1 MAPAHMA
8 ISLATSASPPDQP
21 TEPRPG
27 CTDGASGEGGKRKWS
42 QLTPSAAEPRSSD
55 SEPRDKVAK
64 PKRASESALTP
75 DEVLSKENT
84 PAATPAHKPLG
95 EGQDQVSAEPAA
107 ACHVLPELRQLAEQ
121 MRRIIITASEHD
133 EPAGPCLPSFRS
145 SLSASHYSS
154 CSCSSAP
161 PRRLGIEE
169 VARVRMDGC
178 RLVCALAHQFHAG
191 QVPVSMRTIMHAM
204 LLVSARGMSA
214 VWCRWARDRCVIR
227 LRDHSNPN
235 A

>member
-107 ACHVLPELRQLAEQ
+107 ACHVLPELRHLAEQ

-133 EPAGPCLPSFRS
+133 ALTCPCMPSSSSHRS
-145 SLSASHYSS
+145 F
-154 CSCSSAP
+154 CSRSSAP

-178 RLVCALAHQFHAG
+178 RLVYTLAHQFHAG
-191 QVPVSMRTIMHAM
+191 NVPVSMRTIMHAM
-204 LLVSARGMSA
+204 LLVSRGLSA
-214 VWCRWARDRCVIR
+214 VWARDTVMRDR
-227 LRDHSNPN
+227 LCDHSYHRTPD